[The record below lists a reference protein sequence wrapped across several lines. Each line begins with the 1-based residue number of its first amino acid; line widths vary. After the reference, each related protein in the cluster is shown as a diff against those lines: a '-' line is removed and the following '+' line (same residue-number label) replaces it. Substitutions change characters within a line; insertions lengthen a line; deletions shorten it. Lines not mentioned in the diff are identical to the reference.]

1 MTTNSRKDY
10 MSAPKSDFAEIKK
23 MLTEMTAE
31 IEELKCAVGGSI
43 TDVAADWITTQYLQ
57 AVRQQLAKLP
67 EGAERLKLL
76 RQASGD
82 LVALQRGGHSA
93 ARLQLDRDKFE
104 FHQKKHRDALAA
116 AQSKIQKMRDPKLP
130 LSDEDRRAIVD
141 KVDEIMGLK

>member
-1 MTTNSRKDY
+1 MTT
-10 MSAPKSDFAEIKK
+10 PKSNFAEIKA
-23 MLTEMTAE
+23 MLTEMAAE

-93 ARLQLDRDKFE
+93 ARLQLDREKLE
-104 FHQKKHRDALAA
+104 LQQQKYRDALAA
-116 AQSKIQKMRDPKLP
+116 AQSKIQKLRDPKLP
-130 LSDEDRRAIVD
+130 LSDADRQAIVD
-141 KVDEIMGLK
+141 KADEILGLK

>member
-1 MTTNSRKDY
+1 MTTHSQKDF
-10 MSAPKSDFAEIKK
+10 MSAPTSNFAESKT
-23 MLTEMTAE
+23 MLTVMAAE

-43 TDVAADWITTQYLQ
+43 TDVAAGWITTQYLQ

-76 RQASGD
+76 RQATGD
-82 LVALQRGGHSA
+82 LVAFQRGGHSA

-104 FHQKKHRDALAA
+104 FLQKKHRDALAA
-116 AQSKIQKMRDPKLP
+116 AQSKIQKSRDPKLP

-141 KVDEIMGLK
+141 KADEIMGLK